1 MLNADLQ
8 LSHDAASK
16 KKDDAKKA
24 KGDEF
29 AGSFHFIAFVP
40 IEGQLWKLDGLE
52 RQPQKLCTIE
62 TQEWIYQTKLQ
73 LEAQMAAYEE
83 DQIEFSI
90 LSLVKAPLAGLV
102 SALASNMK
110 SLFELSNHAPAME
123 DSWKMRI
130 DSTGTDLS
138 FKPDSV
144 VCMSDPVYGLTQD
157 MISQAVIPPFVQDT
171 IQSREVPK
179 MIQLWNELTTAQAR
193 LKVSIREEQLS
204 NQLDQERAD
213 SRRFDYGP
221 SIHNIIRVLAE
232 KHFFTAINI
241 Q

>member
-16 KKDDAKKA
+16 KKEEAKNV
-24 KGDEF
+24 KGAEI
-29 AGSFHFIAFVP
+29 AGAFHFIAFVP

-52 RQPQKLCTIE
+52 RQPQKLCAIE
-62 TQEWIYQTKLQ
+62 TEEWIYQTKPQ

-83 DQIEFSI
+83 GQIEFSI

-102 SALASNMK
+102 SALAWNVK
-110 SLFELSNHAPAME
+110 SLFELSNNAQVME
-123 DSWKMRI
+123 DISKMRI
-130 DSTGTDLS
+130 YSIGTDLN
-138 FKPDSV
+138 FEPGSV
-144 VCMSDPVYGLTQD
+144 VCMPDPVYGLTQE
-157 MISQAVIPPFVQDT
+157 MISQAIIPPAIQDT
-171 IQSREVPK
+171 IQSKEVPK
-179 MIQLWNELTTAQAR
+179 MIQLWSELTTAQAK

-213 SRRFDYGP
+213 SRRFDYSP

-232 KHFFTAINI
+232 KHFFTAFNI
-241 Q
+241 